1 MRRPVLIALAAV
13 AGLVSTSLTAAA
25 ASADPPEQIV
35 NGTFTSGH
43 APWWGTGNITLDSS
57 SGELCA
63 DIPGGTT
70 NADSLRLDADAV
82 AFVKAF
88 AEAGKPVA
96 AICHGLQLLAAADV
110 LRGRECTAYP
120 ACGPE
125 VTLAGG
131 IYKEVP
137 VTAAVV
143 DGSLVTAPAWP
154 AHPEWIAK
162 FVQVLDIRIEH
173 EALLPA

>member
-1 MRRPVLIALAAV
+1 MGADGSAPRLFPACGCALPVSDAPPDRLSWKGSAVRRPVLIALAAV

-70 NADSLRLDADAV
+70 N
-82 AFVKAF
+82 
-88 AEAGKPVA
+88 PW
-96 AICHGLQLLAAADV
+96 DV
-110 LRGRECTAYP
+110 IIGQDNIPL
-120 ACGPE
+120 
-125 VTLAGG
+125 
-131 IYKEVP
+131 
-137 VTAAVV
+137 
-143 DGSLVTAPAWP
+143 
-154 AHPEWIAK
+154 
-162 FVQVLDIRIEH
+162 
-173 EALLPA
+173 